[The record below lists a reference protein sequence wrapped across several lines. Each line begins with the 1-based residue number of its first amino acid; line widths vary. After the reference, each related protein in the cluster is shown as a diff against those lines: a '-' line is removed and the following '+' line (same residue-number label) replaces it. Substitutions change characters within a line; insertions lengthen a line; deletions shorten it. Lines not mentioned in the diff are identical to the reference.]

1 MRPGARR
8 AVNRD
13 GAPGTPFVIKAFE
26 FLGSTDVSGTAVSTP
41 ARSAPQAAPG
51 RVRPGHS
58 AWARRRDRRGLA
70 FVSPFGVAFTLFM
83 IVPLAYAIYDSLFTS
98 RIIGGTTFSGF
109 SNYTQILTSGMFWS
123 GVVRVII
130 FGAIQIPV
138 MLIIAFF
145 FATAFDLGVAKYG
158 RAFRT
163 IFFIPFAVPVVV
175 AALMWGFLFEP
186 VYGPFSHLANLFG
199 FPGVDFLSSG
209 LMLPSIIV
217 IAIWEWTGYNS
228 LILYTALRSVPRDIV
243 EAAIL
248 DDTPL
253 WKIIVR
259 VKLPMVRPAIVMLI
273 FLNTIGALQLFV
285 EPLILN
291 NYSAGVV
298 TLNWTPVLYIFN
310 TSINSAQYNL
320 GAAMAVVLGLVIVAI
335 SVTSLL
341 FRRDRGEVS

>member
-1 MRPGARR
+1 
-8 AVNRD
+8 
-13 GAPGTPFVIKAFE
+13 
-26 FLGSTDVSGTAVSTP
+26 VSGTAI
-41 ARSAPQAAPG
+41 SAPT
-51 RVRPGHS
+51 RPTQGESRSQPRHS
-58 AWARRRDRRGLA
+58 AFARRRDRRGSA
-70 FVSPFGVAFTLFM
+70 FVSPFLLAFLLFM
-83 IVPLAYAIYDSLFTS
+83 IVPLGYAIYESLFTS
-98 RIIGGTTFSGF
+98 RLIGGTVFSGF
-109 SNYTQILTSGMFWS
+109 SNYSQILGSGMFWS
-123 GVVRVII
+123 GVIRVII

-145 FATAFDLGVAKYG
+145 FATAFDLGVARFG
-158 RAFRT
+158 RFFRT

-175 AALMWGFLFEP
+175 SALMWGFLFEP
-186 VYGPFSHLANLFG
+186 SYGPFVHLASALG
-199 FPGVDFLSSG
+199 FHNTNFLSSS

-228 LILYTALRSVPRDIV
+228 LILYTALKSVPRDIV

-253 WKIIVR
+253 WKIILK

-291 NYSAGVV
+291 NYSAGVIS
-298 TLNWTPVLYIFN
+298 LNWTPVLYIYN
-310 TSINSAQYNL
+310 TSINDAQYNL

-341 FRRDRGEVS
+341 FRRRKGEFQ

>member
-1 MRPGARR
+1 
-8 AVNRD
+8 
-13 GAPGTPFVIKAFE
+13 
-26 FLGSTDVSGTAVSTP
+26 VSGTAVRTP
-41 ARSAPQAAPG
+41 ARSAQTGPG
-51 RVRPGHS
+51 SGFRGRPGHS

-83 IVPLAYAIYDSLFTS
+83 IVPLGYAIYDSLFTS

-158 RAFRT
+158 RSFRT

-186 VYGPFSHLANLFG
+186 VYGPLSHL
-199 FPGVDFLSSG
+199 G

-253 WKIIVR
+253 WKIIVK

>member
-1 MRPGARR
+1 MSDTATLKVPGQ
-8 AVNRD
+8 
-13 GAPGTPFVIKAFE
+13 APP
-26 FLGSTDVSGTAVSTP
+26 
-41 ARSAPQAAPG
+41 PQAVRRRGPG
-51 RVRPGHS
+51 RS
-58 AWARRRDRRGLA
+58 SWSRRRDRRGLA
-70 FVSPFGVAFTLFM
+70 FIAPFMIAFGLFTL
-83 IVPLAYAIYDSLFTS
+83 VPLGYAIYDSVYTT
-98 RIIGGTTFSGF
+98 RIIGGTTFTGF
-109 SNYTQILTSGMFWS
+109 GNYSQVLTSGPFW
-123 GVVRVII
+123 GGFGRVIV

-145 FATAFDLGVAKYG
+145 FATAFDLGVARLG
-158 RAFRT
+158 RFFRT

-175 AALMWGFLFEP
+175 SALMWGFLFEP
-186 VYGPFSHLANLFG
+186 AYGPFVHLASALG
-199 FPGVDFLSSG
+199 FHNTDFLSNS

-228 LILYTALRSVPRDIV
+228 LILYTALKSVPRDIV

-253 WKIIVR
+253 WKIVLR
-259 VKLPMVRPAIVMLI
+259 VKLPLVRPAIVLLI

-291 NYSAGVV
+291 NYSAGVI
-298 TLNWTPVLYIFN
+298 TLNWTPVLYIYN
-310 TSINSAQYNL
+310 TSINDGEYNL

-341 FRRDRGEVS
+341 FRRRKGEFT

>member
-1 MRPGARR
+1 
-8 AVNRD
+8 
-13 GAPGTPFVIKAFE
+13 
-26 FLGSTDVSGTAVSTP
+26 VSATAI
-41 ARSAPQAAPG
+41 SAPAGGQSRA
-51 RVRPGHS
+51 RPRHS
-58 AWARRRDRRGLA
+58 GWARRRDRRGSA
-70 FVSPFGVAFTLFM
+70 FVSPFLLAFLLFM
-83 IVPLAYAIYDSLFTS
+83 VVPLGYAIYESLFTS
-98 RIIGGTTFSGF
+98 RIIGGTVFSGF
-109 SNYTQILTSGMFWS
+109 GNYSQILTSGMFWS
-123 GVVRVII
+123 GVIRVII

-158 RAFRT
+158 RFFRT

-199 FPGVDFLSSG
+199 FHNTDFLSSG

-228 LILYTALRSVPRDIV
+228 IILYTALKSVPRDIV

-253 WKIIVR
+253 WKIILK

-291 NYSAGVV
+291 NYSAGVI
-298 TLNWTPVLYIFN
+298 TLNWTPVLYIYN
-310 TSINSAQYNL
+310 TSINSGEYNL

-341 FRRDRGEVS
+341 FRRSKGEFS

>member
-1 MRPGARR
+1 
-8 AVNRD
+8 
-13 GAPGTPFVIKAFE
+13 
-26 FLGSTDVSGTAVSTP
+26 
-41 ARSAPQAAPG
+41 
-51 RVRPGHS
+51 
-58 AWARRRDRRGLA
+58 
-70 FVSPFGVAFTLFM
+70 
-83 IVPLAYAIYDSLFTS
+83 
-98 RIIGGTTFSGF
+98 
-109 SNYTQILTSGMFWS
+109 
-123 GVVRVII
+123 
-130 FGAIQIPV
+130 
-138 MLIIAFF
+138 
-145 FATAFDLGVAKYG
+145 
-158 RAFRT
+158 
-163 IFFIPFAVPVVV
+163 
-175 AALMWGFLFEP
+175 
-186 VYGPFSHLANLFG
+186 
-199 FPGVDFLSSG
+199 
-209 LMLPSIIV
+209 V

-341 FRRDRGEVS
+341 FRRDRGEIS

>member
-1 MRPGARR
+1 
-8 AVNRD
+8 
-13 GAPGTPFVIKAFE
+13 
-26 FLGSTDVSGTAVSTP
+26 VSGTTVTAP
-41 ARSAPQAAPG
+41 ARDVRPAPG
-51 RVRPGHS
+51 GARPRHS
-58 AWARRRDRRGLA
+58 SWARRRDRRGLA
-70 FVSPFGVAFTLFM
+70 FVSPFLVVFGLFM
-83 IVPLAYAIYDSLFTS
+83 IVPLGYAVYDSLFTS
-98 RIIGGTTFSGF
+98 RIIGGTSFSGF
-109 SNYTQILTSGMFWS
+109 SNYTQILGSGMFWS

-138 MLIIAFF
+138 MLVIAFF

-158 RAFRT
+158 RLFRT

-186 VYGPFSHLANLFG
+186 VYGPFSHLASLFG
-199 FPGVDFLSSG
+199 FHNTDFLSSG

-228 LILYTALRSVPRDIV
+228 LILYTALRSVPREIV

-253 WKIIVR
+253 WKIIVK

-341 FRRDRGEVS
+341 FRRDRGGLS